1 MKLYSLAVTPNG
13 HLEGKGSMPPPIIM
27 HTAATPMPTPK
38 GSPHMD
44 SAYPFGDSRRG
55 SNVSVDP
62 LSFDQKSLVFFP
74 RNGRAGKGWEGK
86 TALHLGQ
93 VGAGKK
99 VEKKPPARKSCCFF
113 ELRG

>member
-1 MKLYSLAVTPNG
+1 MKMYSLAVTPNG

-62 LSFDQKSLVFFP
+62 LSFDQKSLVFSQEMAGQ
-74 RNGRAGKGWEGK
+74 GRVGKGKLLFVWGMWV
-86 TALHLGQ
+86 LGRRWRRNLQ
-93 VGAGKK
+93 PGN
-99 VEKKPPARKSCCFF
+99 PAAS
-113 ELRG
+113 LS